1 MPVIGLTGNIASGKS
16 LVSGILKE
24 LGARVIDADIVAR
37 EVVAPGTA
45 GWRKIKETFG
55 EGVLNPDL
63 TVNRQILGSKVFN
76 DPQQREK
83 LNAITHPVIVEKIQ
97 AEVNTFRRSGPGPDR
112 VLVVDAPLLIETD
125 SDILVDEVWLVVIPE
140 ETQIERLIKRDGLTR
155 EQALARIRSQMP
167 VSEKKKYAQVII
179 DNSRDADS
187 TEKTVRKIWKERF
200 GGSGVETH

>member
-97 AEVNTFRRSGPGPDR
+97 AEVNTFRRSGPGPDK
-112 VLVVDAPLLIETD
+112 VLVVVAPLLIETD

-179 DNSRDADS
+179 DNSRDTDS

>member
-97 AEVNTFRRSGPGPDR
+97 AEVNTFRRSAPGPDK
-112 VLVVDAPLLIETD
+112 VLVIDAPLLIETD

-140 ETQIERLIKRDGLTR
+140 ETQIERLIQRDGLTR

-187 TEKTVRKIWKERF
+187 TEKTVRKIWKEHF